1 MATTRSKKTEQL
13 QALTELFKNAAGVAF
28 IRFETGTVAEVERI
42 RRALRKEGMTY
53 TVIKKTLMAVAAKN
67 TELAEFSADDLEGMV
82 AVITSPDD
90 IVMPAQA
97 IKKIKKDH
105 FNKAT
110 KTSKFQFAG
119 AIFEGNFL
127 DAKAAEQ
134 FADTPTKEESL
145 GRIVGMLMVGPQRL
159 HTVCMHGLQSFH
171 AITKDAEKFAV

>member
-13 QALTELFKNAAGVAF
+13 LVLTELFKNAAGVAF
-28 IRFETGTVAEVERI
+28 IRFETGTVAEVEAI
-42 RRALRKEGMTY
+42 RRALRTQGMTY
-53 TVIKKTLMAVAAKN
+53 TVIKKTLMALAAKN
-67 TELAEFSADDLEGMV
+67 TGLAEFSANDLEGMV

-105 FNKAT
+105 FVKAT
-110 KTSKFQFAG
+110 KSSKFQFAG

-134 FADTPTKEESL
+134 FADTPTREESL
-145 GRIVGMLMVGPQRL
+145 SRMVGMLKIGPQRL
-159 HTVCMHGLQSFH
+159 HTVCMHGLQSFY
-171 AITKDAEKFAV
+171 AIAKDAEKFTT